1 MTDTAPHIS
10 CVTKYVLCNHV
21 LGLRSKA
28 PQTRPHTPELHSH
41 TLGMVWWAGLRPLQ
55 GLGLCPH
62 AHPRGLCWLLGLCPH
77 PHPRGLCWLLAVSAQ
92 VPSAHGIPRGL
103 LCVQTPLSLRT
114 PVSGRGPPSHGRTS
128 ADSTR
133 TCLFPNQVPSEV
145 LG

>member
-1 MTDTAPHIS
+1 MTDTAPHVS

-28 PQTRPHTPELHSH
+28 PQTRPHTPEPHSH
-41 TLGMVWWAGLRPLQ
+41 ALGMVWWAGLCPLQ

-62 AHPRGLCWLLGLCPH
+62 A
-77 PHPRGLCWLLAVSAQ
+77 HPRGLCWLLAVSAQ

-103 LCVQTPLSLRT
+103 LCVRTPLSLRT